1 MHRSL
6 WLATRHHA
14 QPRKK
19 TVGDCAI
26 SDRLLDDLIER
37 GKREDWAQLRS
48 VALENRAIM
57 EKILR
62 IALRHAQDPY
72 AQRCH
77 FWRQY
82 AEKHLNAV

>member
-1 MHRSL
+1 MLHRHL
-6 WLATRHHA
+6 NHERYTLAA
-14 QPRKK
+14 
-19 TVGDCAI
+19 
-26 SDRLLDDLIER
+26 LDDLIER